1 MAKKDKLFWMQTL
14 SDFLNQEGLYVK
26 PSKQGGRMYI
36 LSSEEFGKIATI
48 ITVANIFELL
58 DQNIHDSYVNDLFD
72 EAIVYGLNLPK
83 EVHGF
88 DNEQYEYWVELRNAY
103 ETGELSKIEGDV
115 KEYFENHDYE
125 FDVLELVTRHFE
137 DFTIKEWLKL
147 NVHYRKYRFGC
158 SWLMYGH
165 FTVWARNMEEALE
178 MAKKFAE
185 TCPLPEDGEYVDDSF
200 ELDEENIEEA
210 D

>member
-14 SDFLNQEGLYVK
+14 SDFLNQENLYVD

-36 LSSEEFGKIATI
+36 LSSGEFGKIDMI
-48 ITVANIFELL
+48 STVANIFELL

-88 DNEQYEYWVELRNAY
+88 GDEQYEYWVELRNAY
-103 ETGELSKIEGDV
+103 ETGELSKMEGDV

-125 FDVLELVTRHFE
+125 FDVLELVSRHFE
-137 DFTIKEWLKL
+137 DFTIKEWMETTQYYT
-147 NVHYRKYRFGC
+147 YRVGC
-158 SWLMYGH
+158 CWQLYGH
-165 FTVWARNMEEALE
+165 IEVKARNEKEALE
-178 MAKKFAE
+178 VARKKAL
-185 TCPLPEDGEYVDDSF
+185 TCSLPDDGEYLDDSF
-200 ELDEENIEEA
+200 VLDEENIEEA

>member
-1 MAKKDKLFWMQTL
+1 MAKRDKLFWMQTL
-14 SDFLNQEGLYVK
+14 SDFLNQENLYVD

-36 LSSEEFGKIATI
+36 LSSGEFGKIDMI
-48 ITVANIFELL
+48 STVANIFELL

-88 DNEQYEYWVELRNAY
+88 GDEQYEYWVELRNAH
-103 ETGELSKIEGDV
+103 ETGELSKMEGDV

-137 DFTIKEWLKL
+137 DFTIKEWMETTQYYT
-147 NVHYRKYRFGC
+147 YRVGC
-158 SWLMYGH
+158 FWQLYGH
-165 FTVWARNMEEALE
+165 IEVKARNEKEALE
-178 MAKKFAE
+178 VARKMAP
-185 TCPLPEDGEYVDDSF
+185 TCSLPDDGEYLDDSF
-200 ELDEENIEEA
+200 VLDEENIEEA